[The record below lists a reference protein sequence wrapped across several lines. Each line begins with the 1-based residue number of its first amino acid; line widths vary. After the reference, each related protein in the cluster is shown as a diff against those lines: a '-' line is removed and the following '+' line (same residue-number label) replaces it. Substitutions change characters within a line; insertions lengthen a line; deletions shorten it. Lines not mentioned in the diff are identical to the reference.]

1 MGRRTY
7 PGARLAEN
15 SLCIALAGILWGFEI
30 RPMLVKGK
38 EVPVYLTDNA
48 FSDAGFNLPKPFA
61 ASFITRDDHR
71 RKIIEEQR
79 QNAQDEGY
87 ELRGVLVDVDGVV
100 QHKYI
105 VEQSIVLVTVHV
117 WHLYKW
123 YYV

>member
-61 ASFITRDDHR
+61 ANFITRDDHR
-71 RKIIEEQR
+71 RNIIEEQR

-100 QHKYI
+100 QH
-105 VEQSIVLVTVHV
+105 
-117 WHLYKW
+117 
-123 YYV
+123 